1 MASKANMPFDPL
13 TLGKRAQRIR
23 NEKGLSIES
32 LAKSAN
38 VNKNTVVR
46 FEKGISTRLDTIYKI
61 CNVLEVSPFELI
73 EGKLVEERDYAI
85 KKHVIDT
92 GSAKHIS
99 RKDRI
104 HKKHFH
110 GMTIGDL
117 DYQLPGGEMTGMVLE
132 VSECGERSSHPGEE
146 LLFCLTG
153 RIGIKI
159 SEVEAVLE
167 KGDAIFFWG
176 TEPHCYFNADETKEK
191 SVALSVVSGGDIKK

>member
-1 MASKANMPFDPL
+1 MASDKSVPFDPL

-23 NEKGLSIES
+23 NEKGISIEM
-32 LAKSAN
+32 LAKLAN

-46 FEKGISTRLDTIYKI
+46 FEKGLSTRLDTIYKI
-61 CNVLEVSPFELI
+61 CNVLEVSPFKLI

-85 KKHVIDT
+85 KKHVT
-92 GSAKHIS
+92 EPGSKKHVA

-104 HKKHFH
+104 HKQHIH
-110 GMTIGDL
+110 GMSIGDL
-117 DYQLPGGEMTGMVLE
+117 NYQLPGGDMTGMVLE
-132 VSECGERSSHPGEE
+132 VSACGERNSHPGEE

-176 TEPHCYFNADETKEK
+176 TEPHCYFNADNSKEK
-191 SVALSVVSGGDIKK
+191 SVALSVVSGGSK